1 MADYLSPKQKAI
13 LKRSQSLQTAGNY
26 SDAIDGNISKARDIA
41 TKVAD
46 GYTYMLNNY
55 PVLGHLTTPLIATT
69 AYWTKGKGEK
79 VPTGISNCTLTVTQW
94 IDPSQPL
101 MRSQSIIDNGN
112 KYGYAEIPE
121 AHLLP
126 GDLAIATNP
135 TNNEHHTM
143 LVHGFTKEQQNHTF
157 QGKDYILPP
166 DHPLVRY
173 SNGTTHPSGYRR
185 SVGLMEYIDNSDGK
199 TNVRY
204 FRHYDPGT
212 NEVLLPEIV
221 VTPQG
226 SYVPKGQKKISITR

>member
-13 LKRSQSLQTAGNY
+13 LKRSQSSETASNY
-26 SDAIDGNISKARDIA
+26 SDAVDQNTWIGTIDNVRLGGAGNTAVQA
-41 TKVAD
+41 AD
-46 GYTYMLNNY
+46 YVSNFLFGNKKI
-55 PVLGHLTTPLIATT
+55 PT
-69 AYWTKGKGEK
+69 AQ
-79 VPTGISNCTLTVTQW
+79 SNCTLTATQW
-94 IDPSQPL
+94 VNPNVPIS
-101 MRSQSIIDNGN
+101 RAETIINDGA
-112 KYGYAEIPE
+112 KYGYAKIPE
-121 AHLLP
+121 AHILS

-135 TNNEHHTM
+135 SNNAHHTM
-143 LVHGFTKEQQNHTF
+143 LVHGFTKGQQNHTF
-157 QGKDYILPP
+157 QGKNYILPP

-173 SNGTTHPSGYRR
+173 SNGTTHPSGYRK

-226 SYVPKGQKKISITR
+226 SYIPKGQKKISITR